1 MKVLVPTPDEILTY
15 TKQRKITWSKLQ
27 NEEYWWSSNTR
38 FWAFTLDINN
48 LTYFRLSINRD
59 KYFVERKIKTEN
71 DVKSLFEYLKIN
83 LN

>member
-48 LTYFRLSINRD
+48 LSYFRLSINRD